1 MVRSSGKFR
10 CASSRA
16 VSRSDRQVLGALVS
30 ICRVGDCMTTT
41 LLLLALGLVALLG
54 GGELTVRGASQL
66 SRAFGIPTFVIGL
79 TVVAFGT
86 SAPELVVNLIGAY
99 SGESEIAFGNVVG
112 SNLANIGL
120 VLALSAMVASVH
132 VQGSVIRREV
142 PLLLLVTAVLL
153 IVACDELL
161 RGEAPIID
169 RSDALVLLTLF
180 TLFIYITV
188 SDVLNQ
194 RNNDPLLI
202 SIEALDPHDPGAP
215 TLEQEELA
223 ELSDEFAAAER
234 AVRSESEKPPSI
246 PLNVAITLAGMV
258 LLVVGGQLTIEH
270 ASSLAAALGVSS
282 VAIGIGVVAIG
293 TSLPELVTSGIAAL
307 RNEPDLA
314 VGNVVGSNLFNTT
327 FVLGVSA
334 LAVPL
339 PVPELGVTDLIINLV
354 LVGVLIPFVIT
365 GPRRLERLEGIAL
378 MAAYVGYLYWRFT
391 Q

>member
-1 MVRSSGKFR
+1 
-10 CASSRA
+10 
-16 VSRSDRQVLGALVS
+16 
-30 ICRVGDCMTTT
+30 MTTT

-66 SRAFGIPTFVIGL
+66 SRAFGIPAFVIGL

-120 VLALSAMVASVH
+120 VLALSAMLASVH

-142 PLLLLVTAVLL
+142 PLLLLVTAVLF
-153 IVACDELL
+153 IAACDEVL
-161 RGEAPIID
+161 RGEVAIID

-180 TLFIYITV
+180 ALFIYITV
-188 SDVLNQ
+188 MDVLRQNAD
-194 RNNDPLLI
+194 DPLLV
-202 SIEALDPHDPGAP
+202 SIEALDPHDPGAL
-215 TLEQEELA
+215 TLEQQDLA
-223 ELSDEFAAAER
+223 ELSE
-234 AVRSESEKPPSI
+234 
-246 PLNVAITLAGMV
+246 PLRETGAIEQSPKVLVNVLITVAGMV

-270 ASSLAAALGVSS
+270 ASALASSLGVSS
-282 VAIGIGVVAIG
+282 AAIGIGVVAVG
-293 TSLPELVTSGIAAL
+293 TSLPELVTSGVAAL

-339 PVPELGVTDLIINLV
+339 PVPALGVTDLIINLI

-365 GPRRLERLEGIAL
+365 GPRQLERLEGAAL
-378 MAAYVGYLYWRFT
+378 MLAYAGYLYWRFT